1 MAVWAALFLRSASPG
16 AVFGFLERRSRAGE
30 DLPRSLLLSDAA
42 PPHAWRAL
50 IADRECL
57 AAQGPGLSLAFGPR
71 VTLVY
76 QSETPMPVWAF
87 LIWERGAF
95 TEEGEE
101 PLTATPRGLLYRLA
115 GVKPAPSPAVV
126 WARERG
132 FPIERVPGT
141 VARTKPVPVVEYRTV
156 AGLDQRN
163 LLVEDGPRLYR
174 CDITDTPGRARG
186 V

>member
-1 MAVWAALFLRSASPG
+1 VWG
-16 AVFGFLERRSRAGE
+16 
-30 DLPRSLLLSDAA
+30 
-42 PPHAWRAL
+42 
-50 IADRECL
+50 
-57 AAQGPGLSLAFGPR
+57 
-71 VTLVY
+71 
-76 QSETPMPVWAF
+76 F
-87 LIWERGAF
+87 LIWEGGALA
-95 TEEGEE
+95 EEGEE
-101 PLTATPRGLLYRLA
+101 PLAETPRGLLHRLA
-115 GVKPAPSPAVV
+115 GVKPSPAVA

-174 CDITDTPGRARG
+174 CDITDRPVRALG

>member
-1 MAVWAALFLRSASPG
+1 MPST
-16 AVFGFLERRSRAGE
+16 
-30 DLPRSLLLSDAA
+30 LLLSDAA
-42 PPHAWRAL
+42 PPDAWRAL
-50 IADRECL
+50 IADRESL
-57 AAQGPGLSLAFGPR
+57 AALGPGLSLAFGPR

-76 QSETPMPVWAF
+76 QSEAPEPVWGYLA
-87 LIWERGAF
+87 WEGGALA
-95 TEEGEE
+95 EEGKE
-101 PLTATPRGLLYRLA
+101 PLTAAPHGLLHRLA
-115 GVKPAPSPAVV
+115 GVKPAPSPAVA
-126 WARERG
+126 WARERR

-174 CDITDTPGRARG
+174 CEITDRSGHARG